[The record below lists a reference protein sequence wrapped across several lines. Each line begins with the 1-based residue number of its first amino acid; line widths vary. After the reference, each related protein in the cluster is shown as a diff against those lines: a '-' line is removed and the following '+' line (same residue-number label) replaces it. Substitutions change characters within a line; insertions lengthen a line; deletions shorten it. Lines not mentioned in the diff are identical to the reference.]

1 MNGTL
6 EISKKTMVVTGATSG
21 IGLATAKGL
30 AYQGAYVIG
39 VGRSQ
44 KRCEQAEIIIR
55 TAVPEARVIFLV
67 ADLASQRQVR
77 ELAERIR
84 LKAAGL
90 NQGAA
95 PRIDVLI
102 NNAGTF
108 SRWFTA
114 TPEGIE
120 LQLAVNHL
128 APFLLTHELMPLLK
142 AAPAGR
148 VVTVSSGSHYR
159 TRINWNDIE
168 LRNHYNCLR
177 AYKQSK
183 LANVLF
189 SFELN
194 RRLRACVRDS
204 NPNIRAYAVDPGLVN
219 TEIGLK
225 ATNGLVRWI
234 WNHRRRS
241 GVDPAAG
248 AATSIYLASE
258 PSVQTAQEVYW
269 KNCRP
274 RRPSRYSERE
284 DAAQRLWEI
293 SERMC
298 GINSADYGLG

>member
-1 MNGTL
+1 MDRNL
-6 EISKKTMVVTGATSG
+6 DLSNKTIVVTGGTSG
-21 IGLATAKGL
+21 IGLATATEL
-30 AYQGAYVIG
+30 AHRGASVIG
-39 VGRSQ
+39 VGRSPE
-44 KRCEQAEIIIR
+44 RCEQAETAIR
-55 TAVPEARVIFLV
+55 MAIPEARVIFLV
-67 ADLASQRQVR
+67 ADLASQKQVR

-84 LKAAGL
+84 MKAADPEKGS
-90 NQGAA
+90 A
-95 PRIDVLI
+95 PYIDVLI

-108 SRWFTA
+108 SGWFMATA
-114 TPEGIE
+114 EGIE

-142 AAPAGR
+142 AATAGR
-148 VVTVSSGSHYR
+148 VITVSSASHYR

-168 LRNHYNCLR
+168 LRKHYNCLG

-189 SFELN
+189 SNELN
-194 RRLRACVRDS
+194 RRLGS
-204 NPNIRAYAVDPGLVN
+204 NATVRAYAVDPGLVN

-225 ATNGLVRWI
+225 GTAGLVKWI
-234 WNHRRRS
+234 WTKRRQG
-241 GVDPAAG
+241 GVDPSVG

-258 PSVQTAQEVYW
+258 LSVQAVEDVYF

-274 RRPSRYSERE
+274 KRPSRYSERE
-284 DAAQRLWEI
+284 NAARRLWEI

>member
-1 MNGTL
+1 MDREYDL
-6 EISKKTMVVTGATSG
+6 SDKTIVVTGATSG
-21 IGLATAKGL
+21 IGLATATEL
-30 AYQGAYVIG
+30 AHRGAYVIG

-44 KRCEQAEIIIR
+44 ERCELAETKIR
-55 TAVPEARVIFLV
+55 TVAPEARVTFLM
-67 ADLASQRQVR
+67 ADLASQKQVR

-84 LKAAGL
+84 RKAASEGKS
-90 NQGAA
+90 A
-95 PRIDVLI
+95 RIDALI

-108 SRWFTA
+108 SGWFIATA
-114 TPEGIE
+114 EGFE

-148 VVTVSSGSHYR
+148 VITVSSGSHYR

-168 LRNHYNCLR
+168 LRRHYNCLR

-194 RRLRACVRDS
+194 RRLRANARGPNATVRGF
-204 NPNIRAYAVDPGLVN
+204 AVDPGLVN

-225 ATNGLVRWI
+225 GTSGLVKWI
-234 WNHRRRS
+234 WTKRRQG

-248 AATSIYLASE
+248 ADTSLYLASE
-258 PSVQTAQEVYW
+258 PSVQTVEDVYW
-269 KNCRP
+269 EKRRP
-274 RRPSRYSERE
+274 KRPSRYSQRI
-284 DAAQRLWEI
+284 DAAQRLWEV

-298 GINSADYGLG
+298 GVNSADYGLG